1 LPLKKNNEKSNADDN
16 RKRVELNRQLELRRE
31 LERKKKALE
40 RIKEE

>member
-1 LPLKKNNEKSNADDN
+1 VKKNNEKSNDSDDN